1 MVSNLQFP
9 KDYMLRHVFNSDGY
23 NRANMPPVALN
34 VFLNSRCPGWQSR
47 SVDVVNRRLQHL
59 GRYPKIVNDDD
70 DESVYSLTPVFT
82 DLQSALICFAVAY
95 SIVVVLG
102 LLIRDVEWESDT
114 CDFKLKKFDQNV
126 RTLLED
132 QESSAKIVKD
142 TLLRRANSLPNLS
155 FVWTLDQFNQF
166 VKLEEPK
173 ELQRCQLVQNR
184 WLFLRTKTSFLSS
197 RNTPCSRLRLSSFGR
212 LLARFRYFPIFVN

>member
-1 MVSNLQFP
+1 
-9 KDYMLRHVFNSDGY
+9 
-23 NRANMPPVALN
+23 MPPVALN

-47 SVDVVNRRLQHL
+47 SVDVVNSRLQHL
-59 GRYPKIVNDDD
+59 GRYNISFTNRNRGPVTGTIQLVDVSPYDSVFWFGCEKRWQTVVDYFLIRYGAFVKIVNDEDD
-70 DESVYSLTPVFT
+70 EVESVYSLTPVFT

-102 LLIRDVEWESDT
+102 LLMRDVEWESDT

-142 TLLRRANSLPNLS
+142 TLLRRANSLPNLNVIRVDVGS
-155 FVWTLDQFNQF
+155 IQSVCEAGRAEGTAEMPARS
-166 VKLEEPK
+166 KL
-173 ELQRCQLVQNR
+173 
-184 WLFLRTKTSFLSS
+184 
-197 RNTPCSRLRLSSFGR
+197 
-212 LLARFRYFPIFVN
+212 

>member
-1 MVSNLQFP
+1 MDSVT
-9 KDYMLRHVFNSDGY
+9 RT
-23 NRANMPPVALN
+23 RN
-34 VFLNSRCPGWQSR
+34 VC
-47 SVDVVNRRLQHL
+47 
-59 GRYPKIVNDDD
+59 
-70 DESVYSLTPVFT
+70 SVYSLTPVFT

-142 TLLRRANSLPNLS
+142 TLLRRANSLPN
-155 FVWTLDQFNQF
+155 FNVIRVDVGSIQSVCEAGRAEGTAEMPARSKSMALF
-166 VKLEEPK
+166 ENKN
-173 ELQRCQLVQNR
+173 QLPVIQEYSISRACSPSNLYR
-184 WLFLRTKTSFLSS
+184 FLL
-197 RNTPCSRLRLSSFGR
+197 NQ
-212 LLARFRYFPIFVN
+212 

>member
-1 MVSNLQFP
+1 MENQS
-9 KDYMLRHVFNSDGY
+9 MGESAALRMSTIFTTKTK
-23 NRANMPPVALN
+23 R
-34 VFLNSRCPGWQSR
+34 SRNP
-47 SVDVVNRRLQHL
+47 
-59 GRYPKIVNDDD
+59 
-70 DESVYSLTPVFT
+70 SVYSLTPVFT

-142 TLLRRANSLPNLS
+142 TLLRRANSLPN
-155 FVWTLDQFNQF
+155 FNVIRVDVGSIQSVCEAGRAEATAEMPARSKSMALF
-166 VKLEEPK
+166 ENKN
-173 ELQRCQLVQNR
+173 QLPVIQEYSISRACSPSNLYR
-184 WLFLRTKTSFLSS
+184 FLL
-197 RNTPCSRLRLSSFGR
+197 NQ
-212 LLARFRYFPIFVN
+212 